1 MSSSR
6 PVFRSRWLPYLLV
19 APQLIITVIF
29 FIWPAGEALW
39 YSLQSVDPFGF
50 SSQFVGLDNF
60 VTLFHDSYYLD
71 SFWTTIKFST
81 FVTVSGLLVS
91 LFFAALVEYIVRG
104 SRFYQTLMLLPYA
117 VAPAVAAV
125 LWIFLFNP
133 GRGLITHF
141 LAEFGYDWNH
151 AQNSG
156 QAMFLV
162 VFASV
167 WKQISYNFLFFYAAL
182 QSIPRSLIEAAA
194 IDGAGPIRRF
204 FKIALPLIAPV
215 SFFLLVVNLVYA
227 FFDTFPVIDAA
238 TSGGPV
244 QATTTLIYKIYREGF
259 TGLDLASSA
268 AQSVVLMFL
277 VIVLTVVQFR
287 YVESKVRYQLIE
299 NRPWLTIFSHTMLIL
314 GIAVILFPLYVAFV
328 AATLDK
334 QAVYA
339 APMTLIP
346 GTHLLENIHNIWV
359 NGVGTNSAPFWRML
373 LNSFVMAFSITLG
386 KITVSMLSAFAIVW
400 FRFPLRNLFFWMIFI
415 TLMLPVEVRIFP
427 TVEVIANL
435 QMLDSYA
442 GLTLPL
448 MASAT
453 ATFLFRQF
461 FMTLPDELVEAA
473 RIDGASP
480 MRFFCDIVFPLSKT
494 NLAALFV
501 ITFIYG
507 WNQYLWPLLIITD
520 VDLGTTVAGIKGM
533 IATGEGTTEWNSVM
547 VAMLLTLIPP
557 VVIVLVMQRA
567 FVRGLVDSEK

>member
-91 LFFAALVEYIVRG
+91 LFFAALAEYIVRG

-227 FFDTFPVIDAA
+227 FFDTFPV
-238 TSGGPV
+238 
-244 QATTTLIYKIYREGF
+244 
-259 TGLDLASSA
+259 
-268 AQSVVLMFL
+268 
-277 VIVLTVVQFR
+277 
-287 YVESKVRYQLIE
+287 
-299 NRPWLTIFSHTMLIL
+299 
-314 GIAVILFPLYVAFV
+314 
-328 AATLDK
+328 
-334 QAVYA
+334 
-339 APMTLIP
+339 
-346 GTHLLENIHNIWV
+346 
-359 NGVGTNSAPFWRML
+359 
-373 LNSFVMAFSITLG
+373 
-386 KITVSMLSAFAIVW
+386 
-400 FRFPLRNLFFWMIFI
+400 
-415 TLMLPVEVRIFP
+415 
-427 TVEVIANL
+427 
-435 QMLDSYA
+435 
-442 GLTLPL
+442 
-448 MASAT
+448 
-453 ATFLFRQF
+453 
-461 FMTLPDELVEAA
+461 
-473 RIDGASP
+473 
-480 MRFFCDIVFPLSKT
+480 
-494 NLAALFV
+494 
-501 ITFIYG
+501 
-507 WNQYLWPLLIITD
+507 
-520 VDLGTTVAGIKGM
+520 
-533 IATGEGTTEWNSVM
+533 
-547 VAMLLTLIPP
+547 
-557 VVIVLVMQRA
+557 
-567 FVRGLVDSEK
+567 